1 MRPLSLGWVIPALLG
16 LGCGA
21 TLTQVFSAGIPTAQV
36 SALEVRL
43 EQPTLARVQFALSVP
58 NPRALDFEVRR
69 VGWAL
74 RLRGRPFAEGVVSTA
89 PVVQGSGAAAVRIQM
104 PVAFLEAPAP
114 GAAGAV
120 LNGSITARLGDDERT
135 WVFDHAGAVTLQEPP
150 VP

>member
-1 MRPLSLGWVIPALLG
+1 MRPLSLGWVLPAVLW

-21 TLTQVFSAGIPTAQV
+21 TLGQLFSAGIPTAQV
-36 SALEVRL
+36 SALQVRL
-43 EQPTLARVQFALSVP
+43 EQPTRATVQFTLSVP
-58 NPRALDFEVRR
+58 NPRALDFQVRR

-74 RLRGRPFAEGVVSTA
+74 RLRGRPFAEGVVTTA
-89 PVVQGSGAAAVRIQM
+89 PSVQASGAASVQVQM

-114 GAAGAV
+114 GVAGAV
-120 LNGSITARLGDDERT
+120 LSGSITAGLGDDERT